1 MKVSAHFLEV
11 YCSVHG
17 IDNTPHHLVNFR
29 IKSAEKA
36 NLNFRSVQVLLSEN
50 TWLELSRIFTKGHVI
65 LPRLYF

>member
-1 MKVSAHFLEV
+1 METPIKLSENLNISHFSVELKYMRGIKERKPFIKVSAHFLEV

-36 NLNFRSVQVLLSEN
+36 NLN
-50 TWLELSRIFTKGHVI
+50 
-65 LPRLYF
+65 

>member
-36 NLNFRSVQVLLSEN
+36 NLNFSQLVEN
-50 TWLELSRIFTKGHVI
+50 TWLELSKIFTKGHVI